1 MNLLD
6 LQRNK
11 EKTVLEELREGNTYV
26 LEGMDAAAKL
36 SYGLQLQNEVG
47 TPNESRLDFAAVG
60 EAYQQKL
67 QQEKDAAEH
76 SERIKREHLEK
87 VAKQKAEQM
96 AAFNGK

>member
-11 EKTVLEELREGNTYV
+11 EKAVLEELREGNTYV
-26 LEGMDAAAKL
+26 LEGMDAATKL
-36 SYGLQLQNEVG
+36 SYGLQLQKEVG
-47 TPNESRLDFAAVG
+47 VPNESRLDMEAVG
-60 EAYQQKL
+60 EAFKQKL

-76 SERIKREHLEK
+76 SERIRKEHIEK

-96 AAFNGK
+96 AAYRG